1 MGKLDK
7 LLIQAAA
14 RNRARAGIH
23 VSVDGFCALCG
34 GPCAHLDARDKDG
47 IQTPYGLVQAAY
59 TTDSADGFAAL
70 PTKLLQ
76 VLAYGNTT

>member
-1 MGKLDK
+1 MGKLDR

-14 RNRARAGIH
+14 RSRARTGIH
-23 VSVDGFCALCG
+23 VSVDGFCALCD

-59 TTDSADGFAAL
+59 TMDSADGFAAL
-70 PTKLLQ
+70 PTELLQ
-76 VLAYGNTT
+76 VLAYENTT